1 MRQGSWIGWIGA
13 AALGASM
20 LVGAQTASA
29 QTFQVQSIDALGCN
43 SGDFRMTVVR
53 AGLDGGSYVV
63 RTVVQGGGLVY
74 MNENASI
81 TTDSSDSWGLFDLFN
96 YGSVPNPGTWPI
108 PPNTPLQIDF
118 TLERPV
124 GTVLDAWTLNVSGC
138 NTGTI
143 TYNGPTPAVAAVP
156 ATSLPGLIALSGAL
170 AGLGVM
176 ARRRRRG

>member
-1 MRQGSWIGWIGA
+1 MRQESWIGWIGA

-74 MNENASI
+74 MNESASI
-81 TTDSSDSWGLFDLFN
+81 TTNGSASWGLFDLFN

-124 GTVLDAWTLNVSGC
+124 GTVLDAWTLNVSAA
-138 NTGTI
+138 
-143 TYNGPTPAVAAVP
+143 TPAP
-156 ATSLPGLIALSGAL
+156 SATTAPPLPWPPYPPRHCPG
-170 AGLGVM
+170 
-176 ARRRRRG
+176 